1 MSLRNN
7 LKSKK
12 VKERY
17 DRNQNSVETTFTQKE
32 LKEHDNQIREKA
44 IDDFVEKLNDFLSSE
59 DISYYQKDIRK
70 IGEQLKN
77 QK

>member
-7 LKSKK
+7 LKSEK

-32 LKEHDNQIREKA
+32 LEEHDNQIREKA

-70 IGEQLKN
+70 IDEQLKN

>member
-7 LKSKK
+7 LKSEK

-32 LKEHDNQIREKA
+32 LEEHDNQIREKA
-44 IDDFVEKLNDFLSSE
+44 IDDFVGKLNDFFVQRRHIVLSKRH
-59 DISYYQKDIRK
+59 QKNR
-70 IGEQLKN
+70 
-77 QK
+77 

>member
-7 LKSKK
+7 LKSEK

-32 LKEHDNQIREKA
+32 LEEHDNQIREKA